1 MDVVDG
7 KLWRPENHMF
17 FSRTVHR
24 LIRVIW
30 QHRYVLVQGI
40 LAFQQPRFKSLG
52 LLCVERNLKDHKQ
65 VSASQ
70 CDVIKDRYWGSI
82 HRHEQRY
89 ITVCVQTLQREWRSS
104 FKLMRDISNNCALQG
119 SPKCHIKRFFVIFNF
134 SLKTFCLKK
143 LFDLSGFWWRTLYI
157 YINYTR
163 MIFKSNFPR
172 NTREQLTWES
182 FLIKIAKKAL

>member
-1 MDVVDG
+1 M
-7 KLWRPENHMF
+7 LSEAARSN
-17 FSRTVHR
+17 
-24 LIRVIW
+24 RVAHFGSHSGLPTAQI
-30 QHRYVLVQGI
+30 
-40 LAFQQPRFKSLG
+40 KSLG
-52 LLCVERNLKDHKQ
+52 LLHMERIWKGHKSRHPNMTSLRIAIEAAF
-65 VSASQ
+65 VGMDSA
-70 CDVIKDRYWGSI
+70 
-82 HRHEQRY
+82 
-89 ITVCVQTLQREWRSS
+89 TLQRATENRDCYGWWLLWRL